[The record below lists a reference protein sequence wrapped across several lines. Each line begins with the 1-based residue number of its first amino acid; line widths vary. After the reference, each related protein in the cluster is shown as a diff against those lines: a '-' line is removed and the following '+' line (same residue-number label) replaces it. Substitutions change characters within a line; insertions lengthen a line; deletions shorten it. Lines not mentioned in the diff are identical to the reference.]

1 MQLFNLLSAF
11 TFHWERFTQ
20 PSVIVGICI
29 MVIGLVFNFC
39 SRTIANAI
47 GDKRKAKGEE
57 PNTEMLYT
65 SIKFV
70 AMGVVFIGMLVAIVT
85 MSWTK

>member
-1 MQLFNLLSAF
+1 MQILNVLSAF

-20 PSVIVGICI
+20 PSVIVGMCI
-29 MVIGLVFNFC
+29 MVVGLVFSFC
-39 SRTIANAI
+39 ARTIANAI
-47 GDKRKAKGEE
+47 GDKRKAKGVE
-57 PNTEMLYT
+57 PNTEMLYM

>member
-1 MQLFNLLSAF
+1 MQLFSLLSAV

-29 MVIGLVFNFC
+29 MIIGLVFNFC
-39 SRTIANAI
+39 AKTIADAI
-47 GDKRKAKGEE
+47 GNKRKAKGED
-57 PNTEMLYT
+57 PNTQMLYT
-65 SIKFV
+65 SLKFV

>member
-1 MQLFNLLSAF
+1 
-11 TFHWERFTQ
+11 
-20 PSVIVGICI
+20 
-29 MVIGLVFNFC
+29 MVIGLVFSFC
-39 SRTIANAI
+39 ARTIANAI
-47 GDKRKAKGEE
+47 GDKRKSKGVE

-65 SIKFV
+65 AIKFI

>member
-1 MQLFNLLSAF
+1 
-11 TFHWERFTQ
+11 
-20 PSVIVGICI
+20 
-29 MVIGLVFNFC
+29 MVIGLVFSFC
-39 SRTIANAI
+39 ARPIAGAI
-47 GDKRKAKGEE
+47 GDKRKAKGAE

-65 SIKFV
+65 TIKFM